1 MGPGPGPACSRTS
14 PLWPAA
20 VFYPKEKRDTDRNRK
35 DGEKDRDEKRLKEKK
50 SQARRRD
57 KLQRVANATS
67 GSCRNL
73 HSSTTTGDSSKAATV
88 KAQKEVRAA
97 HGPHPVATKRKILAC
112 RFLGTTAGCEHGD
125 ACGFQHTAQTAEK
138 NRARETR
145 QQQSIDGTARDPRRL
160 AENQGGRRVGVV
172 RRWIDDKAFGF
183 IGVSGGAKDLYFHK
197 NNTVRGEAIAAG
209 TSVEYIAQVDKR
221 SKNDAKAAYQVYPL
235 N

>member
-1 MGPGPGPACSRTS
+1 MHNSSSDTLPG
-14 PLWPAA
+14 
-20 VFYPKEKRDTDRNRK
+20 RK
-35 DGEKDRDEKRLKEKK
+35 HARDEK